1 MVGSVYLPLVL
12 LAAVVGTGFSV
23 FAWRNR
29 SQPGAGALT
38 LFLLGASLWTLAE
51 GLAVANG
58 ELGEMERWTA
68 VALSVSVVLPPAW
81 LVFVLQYTGRIAQP
95 SRRLLAAI
103 LVEPLVFVALV
114 WTNDSHNSVWTG
126 YDLESV
132 GDQLNALALDF
143 GLAYWGH
150 QAYAVLLLALGA
162 VLLVRMVL
170 RSNERIRQQVTV
182 LLLAIF
188 LPVLLTATYV
198 FGLLPPGVNP
208 TGVGYILA
216 GILIAAGVLEPE
228 LARIAPVTR
237 DAGRE
242 AVLTEID
249 DAILILDTDDRLLDA
264 NPAGYRLLDTDE
276 GALGRRLAELAPQLS
291 ERLDNHEGQ
300 ESVTLETEGKRRFYD
315 VRVSGLSGAY
325 DVVSGRVVSL
335 RDVTERRQRE
345 QRIEVLNRLLRHNIR
360 NELNVVRGKIELT
373 KAQFDDEDLADLDD
387 AIESIDGIVE
397 RSDKVGRLSRLL
409 DSEEGGTIDIARE
422 LRSEFER
429 GTRHLPDGEIA
440 IDLPE
445 TLRVDGGPSLV
456 AAFNELVT
464 NGIVHNQGEEPRVTL
479 AMRERTEESVV
490 LTVTDNGPG
499 IDDQEVETLVDG
511 TETSLRHSSGVGL
524 WLVNWLVERVGG
536 TLGFENT
543 DGGCVVV
550 VRLPRPESS

>member
-38 LFLLGASLWTLAE
+38 LFLLGASLWALAE

-58 ELGEMERWTA
+58 ELGAMERWTA

-81 LVFVLQYTGRIAQP
+81 LVFVLQYTGTVARP
-95 SRRLLAAI
+95 SRRLLAAG

-114 WTNDSHNSVWTG
+114 WTNNTHNSVWTS
-126 YDLESV
+126 YDLASV

-150 QAYAVLLLALGA
+150 QAYSVLLLAGGA
-162 VLLVRMVL
+162 LLLVRMVL
-170 RSNERIRQQVTV
+170 RSNQRIRQQATV
-182 LLLAIF
+182 ILLSIF
-188 LPVLLTATYV
+188 VPILLTALYA
-198 FGLLPPGVNP
+198 FGLLPPGVDP

-216 GILIAAGVLEPE
+216 GILIAASVLEPE

-249 DAILILDTDDRLLDA
+249 DAILILDAEDRLLDA
-264 NPAGYRLLDTDE
+264 NPAGYRLLDADE
-276 GALGRRLAELAPQLS
+276 RALGHRLEALESQLS
-291 ERLDNHEGQ
+291 DRLDEREDQEGV
-300 ESVTLETEGKRRFYD
+300 SLETDGRRRFYD

-325 DVVSGRVVSL
+325 DVVAGRVLSL

-345 QRIEVLNRLLRHNIR
+345 QRIDVLNRLLRHNIR

-373 KAQFDDEDLADLDD
+373 KARIDDEDLTDLDD

-409 DSEEGGTIDIARE
+409 DSEESGSIDIARE
-422 LRSEFER
+422 LRSEFEK
-429 GTRHLPDGEIA
+429 GTRHLPDGEIV

-464 NGIVHNQGEEPRVTL
+464 NGIVHNDSENPRVTL
-479 AMRERTEESVV
+479 AMRERTETSVV
-490 LTVTDNGPG
+490 LTVRDNGPG

-536 TLGFENT
+536 TLTFEST
-543 DGGCVVV
+543 DDGCTVT
-550 VRLPRPESS
+550 VRLPRPDAT

>member
-38 LFLLGASLWTLAE
+38 LFLLGASLWALAE
-51 GLAVANG
+51 GLAVATG

-81 LVFVLQYTGRIAQP
+81 LVFVLQYTGTVARP
-95 SRRLLAAI
+95 SRRLLAGA
-103 LVEPLVFVALV
+103 LVEPFVFVALV
-114 WTNDSHNSVWTG
+114 WTNDSHSSVWTG
-126 YDLESV
+126 YDLASV

-150 QAYAVLLLALGA
+150 QAYSVLLLAGGA
-162 VLLVRMVL
+162 LLLVRMVL
-170 RSNERIRQQVTV
+170 RSNQRIRQQATV
-182 LLLAIF
+182 ILLSIF
-188 LPVLLTATYV
+188 VPILLTALYA
-198 FGLLPPGVNP
+198 FGLLPPGVDP

-216 GILIAAGVLEPE
+216 GILIAASVLEPE

-249 DAILILDTDDRLLDA
+249 DAVLILDGDDRLLDA
-264 NPAGYRLLDTDE
+264 NPAGYRLLDADE
-276 GALGRRLAELAPQLS
+276 RALGHRLAELESQLS
-291 ERLDNHEGQ
+291 DCLDEREGQ
-300 ESVTLETEGKRRFYD
+300 EGISLETDGRRRFYD

-325 DVVSGRVVSL
+325 DVVAGRVLSL

-345 QRIEVLNRLLRHNIR
+345 QRIDVLNRLLRHNIR

-373 KAQFDDEDLADLDD
+373 KARIDDEDLTDLDD

-409 DSEEGGTIDIARE
+409 DSEESGSIDIARE
-422 LRSEFER
+422 LRSEFEK
-429 GTRHLPDGEIA
+429 GTRHLPDGEIV

-464 NGIVHNQGEEPRVTL
+464 NGIVHNDSENPRVTL
-479 AMRERTEESVV
+479 AMRERTETSVV
-490 LTVTDNGPG
+490 LTVRDNGPG

-536 TLGFENT
+536 TLTFEST
-543 DGGCVVV
+543 DDGCTVT
-550 VRLPRPESS
+550 VRLPRPDAT